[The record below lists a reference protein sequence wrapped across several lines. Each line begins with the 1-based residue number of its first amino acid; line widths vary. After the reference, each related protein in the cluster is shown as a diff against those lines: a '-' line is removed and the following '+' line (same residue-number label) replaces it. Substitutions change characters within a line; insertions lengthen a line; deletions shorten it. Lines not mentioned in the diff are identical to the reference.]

1 VALAIGD
8 VLGQRGGL
16 HAAPGLGSPRDR
28 QQRPRAEPSR
38 GGGGTQE
45 LAVRRSRFGGE
56 AAAAWFSLIG
66 SAKLHEVEPWAYLTD
81 VTARLAHLGDAAS
94 DEELMPLLPDRW
106 IAANP
111 QARLPVSREPRE
123 QPGDGIERRRR
134 FSNA

>member
-1 VALAIGD
+1 M
-8 VLGQRGGL
+8 
-16 HAAPGLGSPRDR
+16 
-28 QQRPRAEPSR
+28 
-38 GGGGTQE
+38 
-45 LAVRRSRFGGE
+45 AVGRKNWQFAGSRFGGK

-81 VTARLAHLGDAAS
+81 VTARLAHLGDSPS

-123 QPGDGIERRRR
+123 QPVDGSER
-134 FSNA
+134 